1 MITVYALTLAYS
13 FCSIWTPL
21 IMKEILCISQNYIPK
36 LYGFIL
42 WIYWL
47 TRKSAICIEKLNMN
61 GLIFEFLFNLIT
73 YSVDNNPCDNWT
85 CKKSSFWY
93 MIIMLYLVPYSSLDQ
108 QGSKLVSFSTNM
120 IRIWLIGTPVLHIK
134 IGMCERNMY
143 SISSYFMY
151 ILINVWKIIY
161 KSFDVHANYGCTPHE
176 MSP

>member
-1 MITVYALTLAYS
+1 MNL
-13 FCSIWTPL
+13 L
-21 IMKEILCISQNYIPK
+21 IDE
-36 LYGFIL
+36 
-42 WIYWL
+42 
-47 TRKSAICIEKLNMN
+47 SAICIEKLNMN

-120 IRIWLIGTPVLHIK
+120 IRIWLIGTSVLHIK

-143 SISSYFMY
+143 SINALSSYFMY

-161 KSFDVHANYGCTPHE
+161 RSFDVHANYGCTPHE